1 MKQRYNELTE
11 NLCWR
16 AVDACFDHKWTRAD
30 ILAYV
35 EEYAGISRR
44 EIYAGELN
52 SDKNAKNEA
61 TDCIA
66 FRLMDMVEDIAVGKE
81 PESVEPPTVKPRPDG
96 MTGKIRNIAC
106 LCIDHQLLGHV
117 AVLGLKPLFKAIILP
132 QQHASIPKRGQTK
145 LAKQTARY
153 LRKDSLGIRF
163 AQKTDAVNAY
173 GSLMYAK
180 VIKLIERRIPS
191 AHWILAVLR
200 YLEKLAPGGHLIIG
214 GYIDAWL
221 FNYAM
226 AEALRFVL
234 TTGHERRGKFIPYV
248 VRVEDYMDDVCLMAR
263 TRSGLEKAVK
273 KLSAWM
279 QRNLGM
285 IIKTT
290 TGVIRILSTA
300 EEKRRKKLPKL
311 SQRGCP
317 CIDMGGFRICRT
329 HMTMR
334 ARIVK
339 RVIRTFTRAWREIQA
354 TGTMRRA
361 RAQAI
366 IARNG
371 FIKQTCS
378 DEFKTK
384 YNVEQIVA
392 MAKKITGYWSR
403 VQSRKRK
410 EWLEYVVSQDP
421 IEQYTKLR
429 SDRKPS
435 GWPALSAAC

>member
-11 NLCWR
+11 NLCWQ
-16 AVDACFDHKWTRAD
+16 AVDACFNHKWSRAD
-30 ILAYV
+30 ILTYM

-44 EIYAGELN
+44 EIYAAELH
-52 SDKNAKNEA
+52 SDRNAKNEA

-66 FRLMDMVEDIAVGKE
+66 LRLMDLVEEIADGGE
-81 PESVEPPTVKPRPDG
+81 PEIELPTIKPRQDG

-117 AVLGLKPLFKAIILP
+117 AVLGLKPLFKAILLP
-132 QQHASIPKRGQTK
+132 QQHASVPGRGQTK

-153 LRKDSLGIRF
+153 LRKESLGIRF

-173 GSLMYAK
+173 GSLMYER
-180 VIKLIERRIPS
+180 VIRLIEKRIPS

-200 YLEKLAPGGHLIIG
+200 YLGKLAPGGHLIIG

-234 TTGHERRGKFIPYV
+234 ATGHERRGKFIPYV
-248 VRVEDYMDDVCLMAR
+248 VRVENYMDDVCLMAE
-263 TRSGLEKAVK
+263 TRSGLKKAVK
-273 KLSAWM
+273 KLSSWM
-279 QRNLGM
+279 QLYLGM
-285 IIKTT
+285 TVKTT
-290 TGVIRILSTA
+290 TGVIRILSVA
-300 EEKRRKKLPKL
+300 EEKRRKKLSLP

-329 HMTMR
+329 HTTMR
-334 ARIVK
+334 ERILK
-339 RVIRTFTRAWREIQA
+339 RAIRTFTRAWREIQA
-354 TGTMRRA
+354 TGTIRRA

-371 FIKQTCS
+371 FVKQTCS
-378 DEFKTK
+378 DAFRRK
-384 YNVEQIVA
+384 YHVEQIVN

-403 VQSRKRK
+403 VQSRTRK
-410 EWLEYVVSQDP
+410 EWLEYVVSQNP
-421 IEQYTKLR
+421 VKQYTQLR
-429 SDRKPS
+429 CNRKPRR
-435 GWPALSAAC
+435 WAAHCAAR